1 MPGLKGR
8 RKSGATSA
16 SRPACS
22 EGLGVGHS
30 SCAVVLPVTEVEAL
44 EIEVWLV
51 AGRSEAGSMG
61 SIFSRWL
68 LN

>member
-8 RKSGATSA
+8 RKSGASSA
-16 SRPACS
+16 SRPACC

-30 SCAVVLPVTEVEAL
+30 YCADVLPVTDVEAL
-44 EIEVWLV
+44 EVEAWLV
-51 AGRSEAGSMG
+51 ASRSEADSMG